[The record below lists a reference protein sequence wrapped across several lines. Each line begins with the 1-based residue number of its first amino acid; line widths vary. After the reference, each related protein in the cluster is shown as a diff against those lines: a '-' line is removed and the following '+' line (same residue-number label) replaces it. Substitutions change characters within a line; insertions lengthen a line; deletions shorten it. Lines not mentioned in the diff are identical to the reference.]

1 MKVFQC
7 QNCKHKVKLKE
18 IPKDYKCPKCE
29 YNKAYFV
36 EIEKVSN
43 PIYLLFL
50 YSCTLMMLII
60 SGYFTFSIIYH
71 QSKAPN
77 HKVKVGTL
85 SMELVESKDTTI
97 KLYNTLPMSDEKAK
111 NLKPFLFKLNNNG
124 TYPLIYS
131 LTLENVPDEE
141 LNDVEEVF
149 GKTRINNSKVKFSLT
164 DTDTNNIIKQGFV
177 SDLNNNVIISQRID
191 AAKIKT
197 FALRLWID
205 KDVGNEDQNKFYA
218 GRIVLKIH
226 EIIE

>member
-18 IPKDYKCPKCE
+18 IPVDYKCPKCK

-36 EIEKVSN
+36 KIEKVSN

-50 YSCTLMMLII
+50 YSLVLMMLII
-60 SGYFTFSIIYH
+60 SGYFTFSTIYN
-71 QSKAPN
+71 QSAVPN
-77 HKVKVGTL
+77 NQVKVGEL

-97 KLYNTLPMSDEKAK
+97 KLYNTVPMSDEKAK

-141 LNDVEEVF
+141 LNDFEEIF
-149 GKTRINNSKVKFSLT
+149 GKERIDNSKVKFSLT
-164 DTDTNNIIKQGFV
+164 DPDTNTILKQGFV
-177 SDLNNNVIISQRID
+177 SDLDNNVIISARID
-191 AAKIKT
+191 AAKVKS

-205 KDVGNEDQNKFYA
+205 KDVGNEDQNKFYV
-218 GRIVLKIH
+218 GRIVLKIN